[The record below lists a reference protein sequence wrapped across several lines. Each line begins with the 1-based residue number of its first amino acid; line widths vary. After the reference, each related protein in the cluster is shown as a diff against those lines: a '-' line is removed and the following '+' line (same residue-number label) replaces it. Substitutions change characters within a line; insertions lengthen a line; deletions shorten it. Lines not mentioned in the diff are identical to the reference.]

1 MTSIDFT
8 KRDRG
13 IDHLRAITMV
23 VMIFVNDFWKIHD
36 VPHWLEHAKFGEDF
50 LGLSD
55 VVFPV
60 FLFVVGMSIP
70 YAIERRF
77 SKGLPGESTVGHIF
91 TRSFALLIMGAFIV
105 NSESKLSPEVAYP
118 IGVYWI
124 LMVTA
129 FLLIWNQYP
138 KAGTQNRQRIFSS
151 LKWIGIA
158 VLFYLAISFR
168 DPKGGVFTA
177 GWWGILGLIGWCYLF
192 SAMIYVFTRDRLR
205 YLVPIWIALVV
216 ICMLGTRLNEAHGGE
231 AFLALPR
238 PNFYNDLLNIFHVG
252 NGALAAF
259 TMGGIIFSLV
269 VARVNRFT
277 LKRKAAYLISAV
289 VVLFIAGYISRNYWI
304 VSKLSASPP
313 WIFYVTAIAIVIYS
327 LLSWLAQTGRDGWLN
342 ILSPAGTATL
352 TCYLLPYVSYA
363 LADLTGISL
372 PDWFTHQPWGLVN
385 SFLFA
390 LLMVGITSVLGR
402 MHIKLKI

>member
-1 MTSIDFT
+1 MASLNFT
-8 KRDRG
+8 KRNKG

-23 VMIFVNDFWKIHD
+23 VMIFVNDFWKIRD

-50 LGLSD
+50 MGLSD

-77 SKGLPGESTVGHIF
+77 SKGLPGESTIGHIF
-91 TRSFALLIMGAFIV
+91 SRSFALLIMGAFIV
-105 NSESKLSPEVAYP
+105 NSESRLSPEVAYP

-124 LMVTA
+124 LMVAA

-138 KAGTQNRQRIFSS
+138 KTENSSWQRVFS
-151 LKWIGIA
+151 LLRWIGIA
-158 VLFYLAISFR
+158 VLLYLAISFR

-177 GWWGILGLIGWCYLF
+177 GWWGILGLIGWSYLF
-192 SAMIYVFTRDRLR
+192 CALIYVFTRDRLT
-205 YLVPIWIALVV
+205 YLIPVWVAL
-216 ICMLGTRLNEAHGGE
+216 IIFCMLGTRLNGAHGGE
-231 AFLALPR
+231 AILALPR

-252 NGALAAF
+252 NGALMAF
-259 TMGGIIFSLV
+259 TTGGIVFSLV
-269 VARVNRFT
+269 VARLNRFT
-277 LKRKAAYLISAV
+277 PGRKAVYLFGAV
-289 VVLFIAGYISRNYWI
+289 VILFIAGRISHNYWI

-313 WIFYVTAIAIVIYS
+313 WIFYVTAIAMVIYG

-342 ILSPAGTATL
+342 IISPAGTATL

-372 PDWFTHQPWGLVN
+372 PEWFTRQPWGLVN

-402 MHIKLKI
+402 MHIRLKI